1 MKEKDEIKKLR
12 IQQLIDRLEKAKTIF
27 QEVEQEKEEMEG
39 ETGIQEQEK
48 EIYQPLTATSLL
60 NPLEMTEEKQ
70 KKIKDFL
77 TTTQE
82 IAQPRYF
89 DPEQED
95 QIICRFCRKPGHTFK
110 SCKEKETRCYLCKS
124 DHDPVKCP
132 LADICFHCYY
142 RGHCRQ
148 DCRDRRSKYC
158 EYCRKSGHSTMECEK
173 TWRQYIY
180 KNDPK
185 GPISVTCYHCGSSDH
200 FGDYCSRK
208 GSGYH
213 PPTAF
218 DFDGIDVDK
227 LNKKRYYSSDE
238 DDYRR
243 KSFPG
248 TQKKK
253 KEWRSS
259 SGKRKW

>member
-1 MKEKDEIKKLR
+1 MDEIKNKR
-12 IQQLIDRLEKAKTIF
+12 IQTLIDRLEKAKTIF
-27 QEVEQEKEEMEG
+27 QEAEMEKEEISE
-39 ETGIQEQEK
+39 
-48 EIYQPLTATSLL
+48 QPLTATSML
-60 NPLEMTEEKQ
+60 NPLEITEEKQ
-70 KKIKDFL
+70 KKINEFL
-77 TTTQE
+77 GTAQE
-82 IAQPRYF
+82 VVQPRYF
-89 DPEQED
+89 DPDQEE

-132 LADICFHCYY
+132 LADICFHCFY

-148 DCRDRRSKYC
+148 DCKDRRSKYC

-180 KNDPK
+180 NTKDPQ
-185 GPISVTCYHCGSSDH
+185 GPITVSCYNCGSEDH
-200 FGDYCSRK
+200 FGDYCQRR

-218 DFDGIDVDK
+218 DFDDIDINK
-227 LNKKRYYSSDE
+227 LNKKKRYYSSDE

-243 KSFPG
+243 KSFP
-248 TQKKK
+248 TAQKKK

-259 SGKRKW
+259 GGKRW